1 MAHTFTDEERRRG
14 GANSK
19 RGLGKKTIAR
29 QILSAVIGDDEDAR
43 KSSLELLDKTLSG
56 KQGGTLQLEMVKQLF
71 ESSLQ
76 TAGQIHVA
84 ELKASQRRKEIIL
97 AALLRNGDQKQ
108 ALELWRDLNKVER
121 GGHLDYLDE
130 D

>member
-56 KQGGTLQLEMVKQLF
+56 KQGGTLQLELVKQLF

-121 GGHLDYLDE
+121 GEHLDYLDE